1 MEALITGANGML
13 GRCLKKRLKDSQVL
27 AGRSYLDLTDLKK
40 TKEWLGKK
48 HFSTIIHT
56 AAFTD
61 LSFCEH
67 NKGMAFCLH
76 SSVVEILKEHCDRI
90 IYISTVP
97 IWNDENYKKNVYFES
112 KRAGEHKALNDSNGV
127 VIRTNIYGNGGL
139 VKWATNELSAGK
151 KINGFSDV
159 YFNPVHTA
167 QLSDFIV
174 KLMQQEAHQSLYTLA
189 GDQTLS
195 KCDFLKK
202 VSQILNFNSS
212 LIEPIIANKHSVV
225 LKNVDVTFSL
235 KQGMEILKNDYQN

>member
-27 AGRSYLDLTDLKK
+27 SGRSYLDLTDLKK
-40 TKEWLGKK
+40 TKEWLGRK

-67 NKGMAFCLH
+67 NKEMAFCLH

-112 KRAGEHKALNDSNGV
+112 KRAGEHKALDNHNGV
-127 VIRTNIYGNGGL
+127 VIRTNIYGDGGL
-139 VKWATNELSAGK
+139 VKWAINQLSAGN

-174 KLMQQEAHQSLYTLA
+174 KLMQQEAHESLYTLA
-189 GDQTLS
+189 GDETLS
-195 KCDFLKK
+195 KYEFLKK

-235 KQGMEILKNDYQN
+235 KQGMEILKNDY